1 MQTSVHP
8 KFYCKPCGGSLKALR
23 NQCLGRK
30 ELAVYLKN
38 LQRDNLDEFRLKV
51 RSCRLIEP
59 EAPDG
64 TVGLRSVADRAKVI
78 AQMHE
83 DYVIAVQVSDNQN
96 LLWPKREEYGTMM
109 FQNGDAPTKAEGM
122 VMFGAKLREVGAL
135 KRIMNGVQRI
145 GVPGVPFTQGTNV
158 RSKKRSLGITAGIA
172 SGGALAVAKNR
183 MNFNNMGVDFASPTF
198 GDVSAGAFIAMAQ
211 GSVGDAAAH
220 GVSLDRPSGSLEA
233 SDVTVDTIFNSSLTP
248 ALEAPEGVMGSVA
261 AEGAAETGGTAGT
274 RLAELRTGPGLTLFC
289 CLLRPIAQAHV

>member
-1 MQTSVHP
+1 MLSKT
-8 KFYCKPCGGSLKALR
+8 
-23 NQCLGRK
+23 
-30 ELAVYLKN
+30 
-38 LQRDNLDEFRLKV
+38 
-51 RSCRLIEP
+51 
-59 EAPDG
+59 
-64 TVGLRSVADRAKVI
+64 
-78 AQMHE
+78 
-83 DYVIAVQVSDNQN
+83 
-96 LLWPKREEYGTMM
+96 
-109 FQNGDAPTKAEGM
+109 GDAPTKAEGM
-122 VMFGAKLREVGAL
+122 LMFGAKLREVGAL

-172 SGGALAVAKNR
+172 SGGALTVAKNR

-274 RLAELRTGPGLTLFC
+274 RLAELRTGPGLTLVLLLAAPHC
-289 CLLRPIAQAHV
+289 AGACLTRVSVQCKNALHPAGRPLAVSPARSWPWSLRRRSCNCPSFIAQ